1 MGLIIRREF
10 IFAIAEG
17 IKDAIFTGVIR
28 ELGPAIS
35 CTEASN
41 GFTT

>member
-1 MGLIIRREF
+1 MGLIIRWEF
-10 IFAIAEG
+10 IVAIAEE
-17 IKDAIFTGVIR
+17 IKDARFTVVIR
-28 ELGPAIS
+28 ELGPAIF